1 MLTPIKK
8 QGDEHIYI
16 LLQIS
21 IINWISVCYVD
32 ILRFVWMLIGSVITY
47 GDALSILYEVHVIGN
62 HSDRD
67 KVLLKKS
74 CHEITPAAA
83 KARFAQVLRN
93 SPRAM
98 QLLSYPSTRGY
109 PARHL
114 MMPCQFRS
122 KNVLCSTK
130 YALRNA
136 NQPGFYIEPGFSP
149 WPKTQIRNYHKQ
161 RKDPPT
167 LLTAQV
173 GT

>member
-1 MLTPIKK
+1 
-8 QGDEHIYI
+8 
-16 LLQIS
+16 
-21 IINWISVCYVD
+21 
-32 ILRFVWMLIGSVITY
+32 MLIGSEITY
-47 GDALSILYEVHVIGN
+47 DDAFFILYEVRVIGN
-62 HSDRD
+62 HADGD

-83 KARFAQVLRN
+83 NARFAQVLCN
-93 SPRAM
+93 SPQAM
-98 QLLSYPSTRGY
+98 QLLIYPSTRGC

-114 MMPCQFRS
+114 MVPCQFRPPPKK

-130 YALRNA
+130 YTLRNA
-136 NQPGFYIEPGFSP
+136 NQPGFYVEPGFSP